1 MVGCGKS
8 TLAKKLAEKY
18 RFKYLSGGNALKALA
33 FEIGYK
39 PGGKDWWE
47 TPDGT
52 KFLEQRIRET
62 KFDIRVDEKLIE
74 LAEQG
79 NVVLDS
85 WTMPWLI
92 KEGFKM
98 WLEASPKVRAER
110 IAQRDSISFER
121 AFKVLKER
129 DEKTRIIYKRLYGF
143 NIGKD
148 FSPFNMI
155 LETTELDADE
165 VFHVICMIIDRLYIK
180 KI

>member
-18 RFKYLSGGNALKALA
+18 RFKYLSGGNALKTLA
-33 FEIGYK
+33 IEIGYK
-39 PGGKDWWE
+39 PGGMDWWE
-47 TPDGT
+47 TQDGT
-52 KFLEQRIRET
+52 KFLEQRMNET
-62 KFDIRVDEKLIE
+62 KFDMRVDKKLIE
-74 LAEQG
+74 LTEQG

-85 WTMPWLI
+85 WTMPWLLN
-92 KEGFKM
+92 EGFKM

-121 AFKVLKER
+121 AFKVLNAR
-129 DEKTRIIYKRLYGF
+129 DEKTEVIYKRLYGF

-148 FSPFNMI
+148 FSPFNII
-155 LETTELDADE
+155 LDANELDADE